1 MPLAARVGVVVRVC
15 PGRLAV
21 RDVIAVLAGSE
32 APAGSAVPALAQD
45 GSAVT
50 VGSWG
55 PAGWVERWVGLGQ
68 GESRSAVSRAGWLVS
83 PAEWLLEDDIRV
95 WSSGDGIRVD

>member
-1 MPLAARVGVVVRVC
+1 MVRVC

-21 RDVIAVLAGSE
+21 RDVIVALAGSE
-32 APAGSAVPALAQD
+32 AQAGSAVSCLALD

-50 VGSWG
+50 VGWWG
-55 PAGWVERWVGLGQ
+55 PAGWVGLGQ

-83 PAEWLLEDDIRV
+83 PVEWLPEDDIRV
-95 WSSGDGIRVD
+95 LWLGDGIRVD